1 MDQQQQNQRFWSGPR
16 LGLINHSAWACS
28 HHDCATYIPQEV
40 GRWALQ
46 ETLLQG
52 PGEVTLRL
60 NWSHQAVCEPHHRK
74 NSCVWYWVC
83 KFRIFKSHQSLDLK
97 IVMEWKSNKHP
108 GFFNLKLVTSSDPCF
123 TAGLVDHGCDLH
135 RSIQRNLGGRWLH
148 VTWRKWSYSQWFFL
162 HDFKGVHMTVVN
174 KFNLNP
180 RPRDLDGST
189 WLLSKPFRTRPTD
202 YIQGFSYIYIYIY
215 RIWFQWIY
223 IKQGNCYFALGAGG
237 HHQESRS
244 LQLASCELG
253 SDEAIHQSRDWEWPI
268 YPQFPIRFLDAYIPI
283 HLR

>member
-202 YIQGFSYIYIYIY
+202 YIQGFSYIYIYIESDFNEY
-215 RIWFQWIY
+215 TSNRGTVILHLVQGAT
-223 IKQGNCYFALGAGG
+223 IKKVAPYNW
-237 HHQESRS
+237 HHANWDPMKQFIKAEIESGRF
-244 LQLASCELG
+244 
-253 SDEAIHQSRDWEWPI
+253 IPN
-268 YPQFPIRFLDAYIPI
+268 FPLDF
-283 HLR
+283 